1 LSAAIACPTAMSVIP
16 APEQRPMRNTA
27 DPFNIDLSKYDIR
40 KYPDY
45 RPQQPPDL
53 LKIAGASYLDEFE
66 SVWGRPWGAMGIGKL
81 REVGLCKPLQ
91 WETEDFFTQDPNFF
105 LLRHTGKLDFDYMLR
120 SHEEYAEIL
129 TKHGVKIH
137 WMEYENPIGAYGPM
151 RKLFVIEEVRFVRGG
166 AIIPRFGHA
175 SFKRGLEREFTKFVN
190 KMGCPVL
197 LTVHGGGVYEVAPM
211 FVPLTDDVWVGA
223 LSCAGNQEGLD
234 QIMPVLHSAGVR
246 EVHVMQLQTIMDS
259 FASGGEFHTD
269 MIIHPV
275 AEKLA
280 IIYPGSLPWAT
291 YTWLNDLG
299 YKLIEI
305 PADEQR
311 ACYPANLLV
320 LEPGKVI
327 MNARAEKTIALLR
340 KAGVEVVAFDSGGIM
355 QGGTNGIKCITME
368 VLRDDGPRLRK

>member
-1 LSAAIACPTAMSVIP
+1 
-16 APEQRPMRNTA
+16 MRNYVQ
-27 DPFNIDLSKYDIR
+27 PFDVDLSKYDL
-40 KYPDY
+40 KQYPDY
-45 RPQQPPDL
+45 RQNQPPDL
-53 LKIAGASYLDEFE
+53 LKIAGASYLDEFQ
-66 SVWGRPWGAMGIGKL
+66 SVWGRQWGAMGIGKL

-91 WETEDFFTQDPNFF
+91 WETESFFTQDPNFF
-105 LLRHTGKLDFDYMLR
+105 LLRHAGKLNFDDMAR
-120 SHEEYAEIL
+120 SHEQYANIL
-129 TKHGVKIH
+129 TKNGVHIH

-190 KMGCPVL
+190 KLGCPVL
-197 LTVHGGGVYEVAPM
+197 LTVHGKGICEVAPM

-223 LSCAGNQEGLD
+223 VSCATNQEGLD
-234 QIMPVLHSAGVR
+234 QVLPVLRSAGVVD
-246 EVHVMQLQTIMDS
+246 VHIMQLQTIMDS

-280 IIYPGSLPWAT
+280 IIYPGALPWVT
-291 YTWLNDLG
+291 YTWLKDLG

-305 PADEQR
+305 PVDEQKL
-311 ACYPANLLV
+311 CYPANLIV
-320 LEPGKVI
+320 LEPGKLI
-327 MNARAEKTIALLR
+327 MNSRAKETIRLLEKE
-340 KAGVEVVAFDSGGIM
+340 GVDVISFDSYGIM

-368 VLRDDGPRLRK
+368 ILRDDGPRIHK